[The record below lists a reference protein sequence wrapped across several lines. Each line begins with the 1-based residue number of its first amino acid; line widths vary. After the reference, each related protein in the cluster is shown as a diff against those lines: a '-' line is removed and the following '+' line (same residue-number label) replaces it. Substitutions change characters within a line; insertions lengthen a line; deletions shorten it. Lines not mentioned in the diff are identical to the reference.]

1 MRQEMTPRIPG
12 VGASAAPV
20 SPGLGVAAA
29 FSVVLALFAAGC
41 DGPEL
46 APAVV
51 AGLDDDFAGPALDS
65 AWKIVNGNTA
75 TIAAADGNLVIQP
88 KQNVVWYHEAQG
100 PLVYKLVTG
109 NFRVTTAARARKA
122 SDPAQFPGNDYQ
134 FGGLMARS
142 PASDHPGGQEDHVF
156 NVVGYRGEHL
166 SVETKTTKKD
176 KSFVQGPPW
185 PSGDAELRICRVN
198 GRFHLY
204 KRPVGEKQ
212 WQVAVSYKRPDLPAT
227 LQVGLIAYSYTDAF
241 DLRAS
246 FENVAFA
253 AVSTEEDCTKD

>member
-1 MRQEMTPRIPG
+1 MRRT
-12 VGASAAPV
+12 
-20 SPGLGVAAA
+20 
-29 FSVVLALFAAGC
+29 FFLALAILAAGC

-46 APAVV
+46 GPAVV
-51 AGLDDDFAGPALDS
+51 DGLDDDFGGASLDA
-65 AWKIVNGNTA
+65 AWKVVNGNTA
-75 TIAAADGNLVIQP
+75 TITATEGNLVIQP
-88 KQNVVWYHEAQG
+88 KQNVVWYHEAAG
-100 PLVYKLVTG
+100 PLVYKTVTG
-109 NFRVTTAARARKA
+109 NFRVSTVARARKA
-122 SDPAQFPGNDYQ
+122 SDPAQFTGNGYQ

-142 PASDHPGGQEDHVF
+142 PASDDPGGQEDHVF

-204 KRPVGEKQ
+204 KRAVGDTKWE
-212 WQVAVSYKRPDLPAT
+212 VAVSYKRPDLPAT

-246 FENVAFA
+246 FEKVVFA
-253 AVSTEEDCTKD
+253 GVSSEDDCTKD